1 MRNKKWFAVSNSIVD
16 REDLTINEKMCLVVL
31 SRYAGKEEF
40 ESYLT
45 SDIIA
50 LKMGISVLEAKN
62 TIFKL
67 IEKKLIDF
75 EEVVSETTVDR
86 QSKKIIKSEQ
96 ILDIETIEFEKNVDF
111 DDENE
116 DFNEIVYKKQD
127 IHDMIDELY
136 NIIDERISEREAKI
150 ILNFANNNLEKI
162 RQKYDILKIN
172 NSIDI
177 IDDLIEE
184 LQRKDISNLS
194 VFKAKSQVNFA
205 NINKLKAYSKF
216 SKK

>member
-96 ILDIETIEFEKNVDF
+96 ILDIETIEFEKTVDF